1 MIIGIPKEI
10 KNNEYRVGLVP
21 GSIRELIKH
30 GHQVIVEHNAGL
42 GIGFDDA
49 AYAAM
54 ETLLESAQTSIRL
67 TFYLFGGPDAD
78 RMAEIMA
85 AKQGAGADVRVLL
98 DRSLGFGPTLP
109 QVLWECRRTYQKL
122 MRLGINTR
130 LSDRR
135 PLPESLG
142 KAALS
147 HHKYIVTD
155 EQEALAGGMNVGTV
169 FRRYHDLML
178 SLTGPIAADLAQQ
191 FDVDWDTAGGVAL
204 PPQAPDFDTL
214 VPFAGGLPG
223 SARVVGTRI
232 GRRTTKA
239 ALIQHLRRADTSVC
253 VALCEMGRTALLGEL
268 IACHRRGVKVR
279 VLLDPQIMASF
290 GPSGLLNAGATQTLL
305 DAGIAVRLYR
315 LGPDFV
321 RLHLKMAI
329 FDGASA
335 VAGSTNWTR
344 GGFEWVGETD
354 IELHGG
360 SVIAELTAQFE
371 ADWQRSP
378 PAPLPTQSAH
388 FLHDWYEK
396 WAQ

>member
-1 MIIGIPKEI
+1 MAVTPSGFHTAE
-10 KNNEYRVGLVP
+10 GAAL
-21 GSIRELIKH
+21 
-30 GHQVIVEHNAGL
+30 
-42 GIGFDDA
+42 FDDA

-85 AKQGAGADVRVLL
+85 AKQDAGADVRVLL
-98 DRSLGFGPTLP
+98 DHSLGFGPTLP
-109 QVLWECRRTYQKL
+109 QVLWECRRTYQNL
-122 MRLGINTR
+122 RRLGISTR
-130 LSDRR
+130 LSGSH
-135 PLPESLG
+135 PLPESPG
-142 KAALS
+142 KATLS
-147 HHKYIVTD
+147 HHKYIVVD
-155 EQEALAGGMNVGTV
+155 EQDALAGGMNVGTV
-169 FRRYHDLML
+169 FRHYHDLML
-178 SLTGPIAADLAQQ
+178 YLTGPIAADLAQQ
-191 FDVDWDTAGGVAL
+191 FDADWDIAAGAPL
-204 PPQAPDFDTL
+204 PPPAQGFEALAAFPDD
-214 VPFAGGLPG
+214 VPVPDGPAL
-223 SARVVGTRI
+223 ARVVGTRI
-232 GRRTTKA
+232 GQRTTQA
-239 ALIQHLRRADTSVC
+239 ALLQNLRRADTSVC

-268 IACHRRGVKVR
+268 IACHKRGVSVR
-279 VLLDPQIMASF
+279 VLLDPQIMARF

-305 DAGIAVRLYR
+305 DAGISVRLYR

-360 SVIAELTAQFE
+360 SVIAELAAQFE
-371 ADWQRSP
+371 SDWERSY
-378 PAPLPTQSAH
+378 PAPTPTKSAH
-388 FLHDWYEK
+388 LLHDWYER

>member
-1 MIIGIPKEI
+1 MAVTP
-10 KNNEYRVGLVP
+10 
-21 GSIRELIKH
+21 
-30 GHQVIVEHNAGL
+30 L
-42 GIGFDDA
+42 GFHRTEAAALFDGD

-54 ETLLESAQTSIRL
+54 ETLLQSAETSIRL

-85 AKQGAGADVRVLL
+85 AKLASGADVRVLL
-98 DRSLGFGPTLP
+98 DQSLGFGPTLP
-109 QVLWECRRTYQKL
+109 QVLWECRRTYAKL
-122 MRLGINTR
+122 RRLGIPVR
-130 LSDRR
+130 LSGPR
-135 PLPESLG
+135 PLPESSG
-142 KAALS
+142 KTTLS
-147 HHKYIVTD
+147 HHKYIVVD
-155 EQEALAGGMNVGTV
+155 EREALVGGMNVGTV

-178 SLTGPIAADLAQQ
+178 SLTGPIAADLARQ
-191 FDVDWDTAGGVAL
+191 FDADWKYAGGASL
-204 PPQAPDFDTL
+204 PPPTQDFDAL
-214 VPFAGGLPG
+214 APFTGGSSA
-223 SARVVGTRI
+223 SARVVGTRA
-232 GRRTTKA
+232 GQRTTQT
-239 ALIQHLRRADTSVC
+239 ALAQNLRRANTSVC
-253 VALCEMGRTALLGEL
+253 VALCEIGRTSLLGEL
-268 IACHRRGVKVR
+268 IACHARGVNVR
-279 VLLDPQIMASF
+279 VLLDPQIMARF

-329 FDGASA
+329 FDGKSA

-360 SVIAELTAQFE
+360 SVIAALADQFE
-371 ADWQRSP
+371 ADWQRSY
-378 PAPLPTQSAH
+378 PAPAPTQSAH